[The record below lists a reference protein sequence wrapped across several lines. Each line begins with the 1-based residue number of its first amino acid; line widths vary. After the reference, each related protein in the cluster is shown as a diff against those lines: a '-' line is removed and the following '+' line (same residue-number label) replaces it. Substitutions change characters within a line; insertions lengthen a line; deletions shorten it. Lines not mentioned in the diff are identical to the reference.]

1 VGLLSRIKASAGDA
15 VLVLLSVVL
24 AGPISDGLDKVLS
37 KDAADAASDLLA
49 ILIAGLVVFSAY
61 EALLSRPELVV
72 DWASA
77 QRAGGPVVTDTS
89 PAIPVG
95 RNSKWEVR
103 VSLRTS
109 SLLAVLA
116 TAWFRRKNARFRVC
130 LGDVA
135 GTLELTLES
144 TSSNCISEGPQGR
157 GFDVDL
163 DRGLPTISWQNAT
176 NSMTREIGRCKVSGD
191 ALPNA
196 HGAKSTVEMYIVRDS
211 ASWFWNYAVSV
222 KGTVRSIRADS

>member
-1 VGLLSRIKASAGDA
+1 MGLLSRVRASAGDA
-15 VLVLLSVVL
+15 LLVLLSVVL
-24 AGPISDGLDKVLS
+24 AAPISDGLNKVLS
-37 KDAADAASDLLA
+37 KDLADAASDLLA
-49 ILIAGLVVFSAY
+49 ILIAGLIVFAAY
-61 EALLSRPELVV
+61 EALFSRPQLVV
-72 DWASA
+72 EWASA
-77 QRAGGPVVTDTS
+77 QRGGGPVITDTS

-95 RNSKWEVR
+95 RNRKWEVR

-109 SLLAVLA
+109 SMFAVLA
-116 TAWFRRKNARFRVC
+116 TAWFRRQNARFRIC

-144 TSSNCISEGPQGR
+144 TSSSCIFEGPAGR
-157 GFDVDL
+157 GLDVDL
-163 DRGLPTISWQNAT
+163 DLGLPKISWQNAT

-196 HGAKSTVEMYIVRDS
+196 HGAKSTVEMYLVRDK

-222 KGTVRSIRADS
+222 ERTVRSIRADS